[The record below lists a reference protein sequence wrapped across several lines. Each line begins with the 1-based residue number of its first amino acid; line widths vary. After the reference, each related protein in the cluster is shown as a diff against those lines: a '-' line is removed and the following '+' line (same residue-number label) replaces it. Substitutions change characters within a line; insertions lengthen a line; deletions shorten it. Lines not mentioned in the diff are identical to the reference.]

1 MKGCGGNQEWSD
13 QMNKKQMEIKLQ
25 ELQQQVNELINR
37 NNSEMPQNLGA
48 EGWLRYLAEQR
59 DKTNAILAS
68 VVEQMRVLQDT
79 VAEMAGAERAAEEYD
94 AQREET
100 LDLSPADVK
109 ILNFIQTQPQGM
121 ACADDVRKYMG
132 YRGNNAACAR
142 MNRLRMMGLLET
154 HRLGHR
160 VYYAGKATMKLIVS
174 PPQ

>member
-1 MKGCGGNQEWSD
+1 
-13 QMNKKQMEIKLQ
+13 MNKKQMETKLQ
-25 ELQQQVNELINR
+25 ELQQQVNELLSR
-37 NNSEMPQNLGA
+37 NNADLPQNLSV
-48 EGWLRYLAEQR
+48 EGWLRYFAEQR
-59 DKTNAILAS
+59 DRTNMILAS
-68 VVEQMRVLQDT
+68 VVDQMRVLQDT
-79 VAEMAGAERAAEEYD
+79 VAEMTGAEGEAEQYD
-94 AQREET
+94 AQRDET
-100 LDLSPADVK
+100 LDLSPADVR